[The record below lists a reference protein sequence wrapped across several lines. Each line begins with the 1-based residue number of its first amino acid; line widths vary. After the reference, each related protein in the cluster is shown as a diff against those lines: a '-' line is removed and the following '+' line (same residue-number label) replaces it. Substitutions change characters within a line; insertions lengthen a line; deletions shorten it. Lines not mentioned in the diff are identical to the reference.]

1 MQGLTVTGMEIVS
14 VWGITTIAAPIFPY
28 AKRSKGI
35 WESSPYKTYTFLGVP
50 LVSWG
55 AAVSLVYLGILFCFV
70 IFTPEMR
77 DSNGQSW
84 ILYGIVWI
92 SGIFWYFY
100 GAARSK
106 QVGVDGGMTHAEL
119 PPE

>member
-1 MQGLTVTGMEIVS
+1 VQGLTVTGMEIVS
-14 VWGITTIAAPIFPY
+14 VRGITTIAAPIFPY

-35 WESSPYKTYTFLGVP
+35 WESSLYKTYTFLGVP

>member
-1 MQGLTVTGMEIVS
+1 MEIVS
-14 VWGITTIAAPIFPY
+14 VRGITTIAAPIFPY
-28 AKRSKGI
+28 ANRSQGI
-35 WESSPYKTYTFLGVP
+35 WESSLYNTYSFLCVP

-55 AAVSLVYLGILFCFV
+55 ASVSLVYLGILFCFV

-92 SGIFWYFY
+92 IGVLWYFY
-100 GAARSK
+100 WAARSK
-106 QVGVDGGMTHAEL
+106 KVGVDVGMTYGEL